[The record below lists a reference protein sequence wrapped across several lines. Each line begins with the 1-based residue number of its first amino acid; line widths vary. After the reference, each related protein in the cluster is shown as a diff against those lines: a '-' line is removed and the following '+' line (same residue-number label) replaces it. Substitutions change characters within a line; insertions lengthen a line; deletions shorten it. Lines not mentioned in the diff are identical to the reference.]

1 MFPLFGAKLCT
12 DPTYVLS
19 SQHPLFP
26 CFFPS
31 PSLPT
36 SQHPVRAHSSVRR
49 ISDTFLLLAVQFFL
63 LEAFSELHPLVPSLC
78 TFSAQPLC
86 TPAVSFPCILLVLRI
101 LFFFSHEFN
110 SALRFL
116 RHGPLLLNS
125 AGTRP
130 PPFFTQKCVVPFRT
144 WPSLHFP
151 RLPRRCSFHTVQ
163 SKPSLQSCVS
173 PAWVPGLF
181 SPGEGPWLRTVLIRN
196 PQSL

>member
-1 MFPLFGAKLCT
+1 MFPLFGAKLRT
-12 DPTYVLS
+12 DPTSVLS
-19 SQHPLFP
+19 SQHPPFP

-31 PSLPT
+31 PSRPT
-36 SQHPVRAHSSVRR
+36 SQHPVPAHCSVRR
-49 ISDTFLLLAVQFFL
+49 ISDTFLLLAVPFFL

-78 TFSAQPLC
+78 TFSAQPLR

-130 PPFFTQKCVVPFRT
+130 PPFFTQKCVVPLGHGLLYTFPIFHVGAHSTPSSPTLLFRAVF
-144 WPSLHFP
+144 PQPGCQDSSPQRKVLGCGHF
-151 RLPRRCSFHTVQ
+151 
-163 SKPSLQSCVS
+163 
-173 PAWVPGLF
+173 
-181 SPGEGPWLRTVLIRN
+181 
-196 PQSL
+196 